1 MLGCLPT
8 LQPDE
13 LLYSVAARRED
24 LLRFPTAEGA
34 AREVFGLTKTNILVP
49 MGLDYFIANLP
60 PGHTHTINSIIN
72 GHTMLP
78 LYAPFMPPAVVEST
92 KVYVATGAMADNQCS
107 IVFQDRYL
115 PHTLRLCHDCVRE
128 DRERCGRAYWH
139 RVHQAPG
146 VLVCPVHTGTWLSR
160 SHVGIRRHGKHCRKE
175 DGFISCE
182 RALYEMPPGI
192 SEMVGAPP
200 LQLRR
205 IAADIQWL
213 LSHNPIPLDHSTLRA
228 RYVALLHERSLATPG
243 GVLRLT
249 QIERAVQ
256 DYYSDEILTLLDCQL
271 HLASEGKTKTWI
283 NLLFHSHTSHS
294 PLQHLLLIQFLE
306 QTPETFFADQ
316 PSATRKPF
324 GDGPWPC
331 LNPVADHRGELIV
344 EQLNIQSQLQDK
356 AKLIGTFICT
366 CGFVYARRE
375 PNRTDNDRYQFDFVR
390 FYGPVWD
397 QALRTMWDDD
407 TMIVQEIAD
416 ALGVNYGT
424 ILRQGARLNLLFP
437 RRCLRS
443 VRDVR
448 ALRKLPGPKR
458 AKWLSK
464 RQTYRQRWLDKR
476 KAQPE
481 LGRQGLRDAERPVY
495 VWLMQHDHH
504 WLQRHM
510 PDKRSG
516 GKKHNPSAT
525 HEARDA

>member
-1 MLGCLPT
+1 
-8 LQPDE
+8 
-13 LLYSVAARRED
+13 
-24 LLRFPTAEGA
+24 
-34 AREVFGLTKTNILVP
+34 
-49 MGLDYFIANLP
+49 
-60 PGHTHTINSIIN
+60 
-72 GHTMLP
+72 
-78 LYAPFMPPAVVEST
+78 MPPAVVEST